1 MSLMGVPLISLS
13 SVFSVVNGVL
23 FTEPPYNFT
32 VGQAGL
38 VSVSPFILCIIGEAI
53 SGPLNDWICLKLA
66 HRNHGVYEPEFRLVL
81 MVVVVILGTVGFYG
95 FGATVHYQTHWTGP
109 VLTFGFANM
118 CLAFGSTCVFGYV
131 LVRLLMGSVL
141 RSALTFRQDCYPK
154 LAVEAFVAI
163 NARNFLTFGL
173 TYFVN
178 NWLEKDGPL
187 EVFNVLGSCFLG
199 VCLLTIP
206 LWIFGKKIRS
216 WVARNKF
223 LDDFMRDI

>member
-154 LAVEAFVAI
+154 LAEEAFVAI

>member
-1 MSLMGVPLISLS
+1 
-13 SVFSVVNGVL
+13 
-23 FTEPPYNFT
+23 PPYNFT

-131 LVRLLMGSVL
+131 L
-141 RSALTFRQDCYPK
+141 DCYPK
-154 LAVEAFVAI
+154 LAEEAFVAI

>member
-1 MSLMGVPLISLS
+1 MEDLHKATGDVLLPVRAVGIPNIWHNPDLDSVSTLRNTLLRNFWLKGIH

-23 FTEPPYNFT
+23 FTEPPYNFS

-81 MVVVVILGTVGFYG
+81 MVVVVILGTTGFYG

-131 LVRLLMGSVL
+131 LVRLLLDSHFA
-141 RSALTFRQDCYPK
+141 SALTVR
-154 LAVEAFVAI
+154 L
-163 NARNFLTFGL
+163 GL
-173 TYFVN
+173 
-178 NWLEKDGPL
+178 LP
-187 EVFNVLGSCFLG
+187 
-199 VCLLTIP
+199 
-206 LWIFGKKIRS
+206 
-216 WVARNKF
+216 
-223 LDDFMRDI
+223 